1 MCVCYNMSI
10 VIKQFTRSQKI
21 MQMSKEKDVQS
32 GKLDILTM
40 AARWNCKII
49 HVDGTCDNVLW

>member
-1 MCVCYNMSI
+1 
-10 VIKQFTRSQKI
+10 